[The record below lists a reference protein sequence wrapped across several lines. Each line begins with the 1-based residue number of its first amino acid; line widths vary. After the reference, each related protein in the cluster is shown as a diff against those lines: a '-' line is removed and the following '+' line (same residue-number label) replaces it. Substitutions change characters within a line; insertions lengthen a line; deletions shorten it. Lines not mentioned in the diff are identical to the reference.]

1 MNTYEIPTLR
11 HLFINI
17 SQLSSGLQWLCM
29 TKLELDISTSGY
41 QAVKLNT
48 DKNEHAID
56 IVIIITVWDDVMLDL
71 REGVGGGVDY
81 FIALHSFL
89 R

>member
-1 MNTYEIPTLR
+1 
-11 HLFINI
+11 
-17 SQLSSGLQWLCM
+17 M
-29 TKLELDISTSGY
+29 TKLELNISTSGY

-56 IVIIITVWDDVMLDL
+56 IIITTVWDDVMLDL

-81 FIALHSFL
+81 FIALHPFL

>member
-1 MNTYEIPTLR
+1 
-11 HLFINI
+11 
-17 SQLSSGLQWLCM
+17 M

-71 REGVGGGVDY
+71 REGVGEG
-81 FIALHSFL
+81 
-89 R
+89 

>member
-1 MNTYEIPTLR
+1 
-11 HLFINI
+11 
-17 SQLSSGLQWLCM
+17 M

-56 IVIIITVWDDVMLDL
+56 IIITTVWDDVMLDL
-71 REGVGGGVDY
+71 REGVGEG
-81 FIALHSFL
+81 
-89 R
+89 

>member
-1 MNTYEIPTLR
+1 
-11 HLFINI
+11 
-17 SQLSSGLQWLCM
+17 M

-56 IVIIITVWDDVMLDL
+56 IIITTVWDDVMLDL

-81 FIALHSFL
+81 FIALRSFL

>member
-1 MNTYEIPTLR
+1 
-11 HLFINI
+11 
-17 SQLSSGLQWLCM
+17 M

-56 IVIIITVWDDVMLDL
+56 IIITTVWDDVMLDL